1 MFKAGWP
8 HRIRSVCGNRKMQI
22 VRTKS
27 LNATIYID
35 YFRCMRMF
43 LELLLDVEDM
53 ETVLITDATSTTK
66 VLSQKVYRYS
76 PHSSWM

>member
-8 HRIRSVCGNRKMQI
+8 HRIGSVCGNRKMQI
-22 VRTKS
+22 ERTKS

-35 YFRCMRMF
+35 YFRCMPMF

-53 ETVLITDATSTTK
+53 ETVLITDATSTTR
-66 VLSQKVYRYS
+66 VLS
-76 PHSSWM
+76 